1 MVKSVSRTVKILDL
15 LSREGAKNITEISK
29 SLSFPKSSVHEIVA
43 TLLAEGI
50 VGRDSDPGRYTL
62 GLKLFEWGK
71 QAQAALEIRRVAVP
85 SLRALHREL
94 DETVYLTVPDGKEVL
109 YIECFEST
117 RRLRTYSVIGIR
129 APLHCT
135 AVGKSVL
142 AWLDEAEVESVIQ
155 SMGLPRFTA
164 NTITDRRDLM
174 RELEQIRTKGYA
186 TDVME
191 HEEGVCCVGAP
202 VRDHTR
208 KVIASISVSGP
219 SQRLTAA
226 KMEESAHLI
235 KEKAAEISRRLG
247 YSP

>member
-202 VRDHTR
+202 VRDHTG

>member
-15 LSREGAKNITEISK
+15 LSREGAKNITEISR
-29 SLSFPKSSVHEIVA
+29 SLSFPKSSVHEIIA
-43 TLLAEGI
+43 TLLAEKI
-50 VGRDSDPGRYTL
+50 IGRDSDPGRYTL

-71 QAQAALEIRRVAVP
+71 QAQAGLEIRKVAVP

-94 DETVYLTVPDGKEVL
+94 DETVYLTVPDGREVL

-117 RRLRTYSVIGIR
+117 KRLRTYSVIGIR

-135 AVGKSVL
+135 SVGKAVM
-142 AWLDEAEVESVIQ
+142 AWLDEAEVEAVIQ

-164 NTITDRRDLM
+164 NTITDRRELR
-174 RELEQIRTKGYA
+174 RELAQVREKGYA
-186 TDVME
+186 TDIME

-202 VRDHTR
+202 IRDHTG

-226 KMEESAHLI
+226 EIENTAQLI

-247 YSP
+247 YTP